1 MILHTINKSPHDH
14 QVLHSC
20 LRMAL
25 PGSGI
30 LLIENAVYA
39 ALQGQST
46 EHDLQ
51 EYLKHSKIHVL
62 SPDLNARG
70 LGDRDL
76 VNGIGRVDY
85 SGFVELCVASSKVV
99 AWY

>member
-1 MILHTINKSPHDH
+1 VILHTINKSPHDH

-30 LLIENAVYA
+30 LLIENGVYA
-39 ALQGQST
+39 ALQGQAT
-46 EHDLQ
+46 EHDLRN
-51 EYLKHSKIHVL
+51 YLKHSKVHVL
-62 SPDLNARG
+62 TPDLEARG
-70 LGDRDL
+70 LGNRDL
-76 VNGIGRVDY
+76 VGGIGRVDY
-85 SGFVELCVASSKVV
+85 SGFVDLCVASSKVV